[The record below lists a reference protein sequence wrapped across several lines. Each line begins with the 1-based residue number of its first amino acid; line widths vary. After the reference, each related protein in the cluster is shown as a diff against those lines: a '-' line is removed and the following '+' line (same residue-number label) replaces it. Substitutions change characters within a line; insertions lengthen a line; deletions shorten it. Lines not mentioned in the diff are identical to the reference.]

1 MSEYSFNVSTK
12 NSCNWRLLVWGMM
25 GSMRSVS
32 GGSWGERAVQS
43 MSGRLKSPESHMSLS
58 AWMRYRNMLR
68 ACRWFV
74 LVEGGL

>member
-1 MSEYSFNVSTK
+1 
-12 NSCNWRLLVWGMM
+12 MM
-25 GSMRSVS
+25 GSIRSMS

-58 AWMRYRNMLR
+58 ALMRDKDVSRV
-68 ACRWFV
+68 CRYSM

>member
-43 MSGRLKSPESHMSLS
+43 MSGRLKSPESHISLS
-58 AWMRYRNMLR
+58 AFMRDKE
-68 ACRWFV
+68 V
-74 LVEGGL
+74 